1 MNLRQQR
8 TYKYNNIINKEWDSQ
23 LFTIENINLINYDNI
38 KLFDA
43 YHIDKLYL
51 NIDHNKQYC
60 NTHTFNY
67 MNQYYEIYYYLTINK
82 LIPNH
87 NNNHN
92 HNHNHNNNMQLDE
105 EDDDDDENMFDKV
118 FSIYELMK
126 HIYLKRELFLIK
138 KYKTYLATYKIQQW
152 WKKIVYDPKK
162 KFIHNIMNK
171 QYDSYSHNN
180 NTNNN
185 TIL

>member
-60 NTHTFNY
+60 NTSIANWGYHD
-67 MNQYYEIYYYLTINK
+67 MQR
-82 LIPNH
+82 LI
-87 NNNHN
+87 
-92 HNHNHNNNMQLDE
+92 L
-105 EDDDDDENMFDKV
+105 
-118 FSIYELMK
+118 I
-126 HIYLKRELFLIK
+126 ELFGEMSMREVLLIHLHVERI
-138 KYKTYLATYKIQQW
+138 Y
-152 WKKIVYDPKK
+152 
-162 KFIHNIMNK
+162 
-171 QYDSYSHNN
+171 
-180 NTNNN
+180 
-185 TIL
+185 ILLRA